1 MFTTL
6 RFGISVVLILL
17 ILSVFYPLII
27 FSLEVMYNPYL
38 ITVSV
43 SVADIS
49 VEEQVAVVEITI
61 IYKGCIPIKD
71 LYVKILGLEIPIG
84 SLSKGDTKT
93 SKIKVELRE
102 DLENLLKSIELEFKL
117 AGLYKLCITLRR

>member
-1 MFTTL
+1 M
-6 RFGISVVLILL
+6 RFGVSVVLTLL

-27 FSLEVMYNPYL
+27 FSLEAMCNPYL
-38 ITVSV
+38 VTVSV
-43 SVADIS
+43 SVVDID

-71 LYVKILGLEIPIG
+71 LYVKILSLEIPMG

-93 SKIKVELRE
+93 SRIEVELRE
-102 DLENLLKSIELEFKL
+102 DLENLLKSIELKFKL
-117 AGLYKLCITLRR
+117 AGLYKFYIALRG